1 MDLHASCLLVRCQ
14 QCHIELLPGAQFCHG
29 CGSQVQPL
37 CQSCQT
43 VNPPGSSFCFS
54 CGNSLQPGSST
65 LSTAAEQASV
75 GQSALA
81 CPRCQERN
89 EISSTYCYSCG
100 LPLNNATPQN
110 AATTRDTDIWPNIIE
125 ANVNV
130 ANMLPAF
137 ALGRPGGFWIRLLAY
152 VIDSILLAIVFSIAW
167 PLLSGESIMA
177 YWFPP
182 EAADADLFSFE
193 FWVASDSPVANM
205 FRWSLDTLYFTGAI
219 AIWATTAGKK
229 PFGLYVVR
237 SDGSKIGFGR
247 ALARHFAYYV
257 SFFTL
262 GFGFIMIAFRSDKR
276 GLHDL
281 ICDTVVIRR

>member
-1 MDLHASCLLVRCQ
+1 VRCQ
-14 QCHIELLPGAQFCHG
+14 QCQIELLPEAHFCHG

-65 LSTAAEQASV
+65 FSKAPDQANV

-100 LPLNNATPQN
+100 LPLDNATPQQSF
-110 AATTRDTDIWPNIIE
+110 
-125 ANVNV
+125 

-152 VIDSILLAIVFSIAW
+152 VIDSILLVIVFSIAW
-167 PLLSGESIMA
+167 PLISGESIVA

-182 EAADADLFSFE
+182 EAADAALFSFE
-193 FWVASDSPVANM
+193 FWVASDSPFADL
-205 FRWSLDTLYFTGAI
+205 FSWILDTLYFTGTI

-247 ALARHFAYYV
+247 ALARNFAYYV

-262 GFGFIMIAFRSDKR
+262 GVGFIMIAFRSDKR

>member
-1 MDLHASCLLVRCQ
+1 MRCQ
-14 QCHIELLPGAQFCHG
+14 QCQIELSPEAHFCHG

-65 LSTAAEQASV
+65 FSTASDQASI

-81 CPRCQERN
+81 CPRCQQRN
-89 EISSTYCYSCG
+89 EISSAYCYSCG
-100 LPLNNATPQN
+100 LPLDNATPQQSF
-110 AATTRDTDIWPNIIE
+110 AD
-125 ANVNV
+125 
-130 ANMLPAF
+130 MLPAF

-152 VIDSILLAIVFSIAW
+152 VIDSILLAIVFLIAL
-167 PLLSGESIMA
+167 PLISGESIVA
-177 YWFPP
+177 YWVPP
-182 EAADADLFSFE
+182 EAANADPVSFE
-193 FWVASDSPVANM
+193 IWMDSRLPPFTTL
-205 FRWSLDTLYFTGAI
+205 FRLVLDALYFTGAI

-229 PFGLYVVR
+229 SLGLSVVR

-247 ALARHFAYYV
+247 ALARFFAYYV
-257 SFFTL
+257 SLFLTL